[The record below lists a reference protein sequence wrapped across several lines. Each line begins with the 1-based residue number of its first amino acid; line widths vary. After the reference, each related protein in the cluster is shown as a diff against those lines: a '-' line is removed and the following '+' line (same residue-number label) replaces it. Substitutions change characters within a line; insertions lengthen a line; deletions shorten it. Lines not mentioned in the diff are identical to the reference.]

1 LDDSRKRKHGKTL
14 APNKMTRV
22 DASDPSGRM
31 EGFIVPMRLGTEDDA
46 AANASGGGA
55 SSAASRNGDAGG
67 REEGGEGGDVD
78 EEEEEEEEELDRDA
92 TRPSDLSSVM
102 R

>member
-1 LDDSRKRKHGKTL
+1 
-14 APNKMTRV
+14 MTRV

-46 AANASGGGA
+46 AANASKGGA
-55 SSAASRNGDAGG
+55 SSAASRNGDAGDRG
-67 REEGGEGGDVD
+67 EGGEEGEDVD
-78 EEEEEEEEELDRDA
+78 DEEEEEEEELDRDM

>member
-1 LDDSRKRKHGKTL
+1 
-14 APNKMTRV
+14 MTRV

-46 AANASGGGA
+46 AANASKGGA
-55 SSAASRNGDAGG
+55 SSAASRNGDAGDRG
-67 REEGGEGGDVD
+67 EGGGEGEDVD
-78 EEEEEEEEELDRDA
+78 DEEEEEEEELDRDM

>member
-1 LDDSRKRKHGKTL
+1 
-14 APNKMTRV
+14 MTRV

-46 AANASGGGA
+46 AANGSKGGA
-55 SSAASRNGDAGG
+55 SSAASRNGDAGDRG
-67 REEGGEGGDVD
+67 EGGGEGGEGEDVD
-78 EEEEEEEEELDRDA
+78 DEEEEEEEELDRDM